1 MSLSINQVL
10 TAIGIA
16 RARERTMVVEYLMSN
31 LGKINYLLDETID
44 DVEDTILSNTK
55 LVAADKFTLGR
66 VIVKRLISL
75 MYWAKDWNKL
85 DKRIEFDSDT
95 GMVVILVLLQETT
108 SRENPRRD
116 KNKIDKSLI
125 FITIT
130 TKLKYR
136 PQ

>member
-44 DVEDTILSNTK
+44 NVEDTILSNTK